1 MLRRALYARALAACL
16 DSADFTYSNGCVHV
30 LGEHNPLGLNNEEV
44 DELLNIVQQAL
55 ERGLGDGE
63 VLARPELG
71 GQTPTKGKLPSDFRR
86 GSNTECQVES
96 LEDVAD
102 DVEVSGSEDE
112 DDGSGE

>member
-1 MLRRALYARALAACL
+1 L
-16 DSADFTYSNGCVHV
+16 DSVDSTYSNGCVHV
-30 LGEHNPLGLNNEEV
+30 LGEHNPLGLDNEEV

-55 ERGLGDGE
+55 ERSLGDGE

-71 GQTPTKGKLPSDFRR
+71 GQTATKGKLPSNFGR

-102 DVEVSGSEDE
+102 DVEVSGGKDE